1 MAEVINLRMA
11 RKRRDRAAREKDAAS
26 ARAQHGVGRAEQQAR
41 KAEDTRARR
50 QLDGAKL
57 ERDD

>member
-1 MAEVINLRMA
+1 MINLRMA

-26 ARAQHGVGRAEQQAR
+26 ARAQHGLGKAELASR
-41 KAEDTRARR
+41 KAEEARASR

>member
-1 MAEVINLRMA
+1 VAEVINLRMA

-41 KAEDTRARR
+41 KAEDLRARR
-50 QLDGAKL
+50 QLDG
-57 ERDD
+57 